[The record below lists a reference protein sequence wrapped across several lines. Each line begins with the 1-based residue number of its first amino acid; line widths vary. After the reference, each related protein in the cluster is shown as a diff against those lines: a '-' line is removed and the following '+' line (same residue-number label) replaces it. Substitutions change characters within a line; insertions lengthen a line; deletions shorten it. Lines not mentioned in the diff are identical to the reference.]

1 MSNEKV
7 NLVEQK
13 LPFGKNLIYALQHL
27 FIMVAGAVA
36 VPMSVGDAAGDVDI
50 TFLISCA
57 LFAAGIATI
66 LQTFG
71 IGNFAGAKIAVVE
84 GTSFAALSAM
94 TTIAAGKGG
103 AGLQSVA
110 GAVIAAGLMCFLLS
124 WLWGKLLKF
133 FPHVVTGTVVTIIGI
148 SLYNTAINSW
158 IRGRNAEFADPKY
171 IAIAGISL
179 LIVLLCNK
187 FLSGILGN
195 LSVLFGIFGGTIICL
210 IHDAMNKSAIASGSM
225 APLMDLETI
234 KSASWFGLVTPF
246 KYGLPTFSFD
256 AVLPLLIIMLVVMTE
271 ATGNMIAVHE
281 MSGKKI
287 DEKNLGRGLRAS
299 GLSTMISGMFNSYP
313 VTPFAQNVG
322 MLSLTGIFSR
332 FVTLTSGI
340 ILVIIA
346 FFPKFAAIFAA
357 IPKPVLGGV
366 GFAMFGVV
374 AVSGIRTL
382 AKVNFNGNRNTIIVA
397 VSIGLSLIPIASPGF
412 FGGFPDGVQG
422 LLHSG
427 ITIGS
432 VSAILLNILFNMIL
446 QPKKQN

>member
-1 MSNEKV
+1 ME
-7 NLVEQK
+7 EK
-13 LPFGKNLIYALQHL
+13 LPFGKNLIYALQHV

-36 VPMSVGDAAGDVDI
+36 VPMTVGGAAGDIDI

-57 LFAAGIATI
+57 LFAAGVATVI
-66 LQTFG
+66 QTFG
-71 IGNFAGAKIAVVE
+71 LGKFAGAKIAVVE
-84 GTSFAALSAM
+84 GTSFAALAAM
-94 TTIAAGKGG
+94 KDIAAGKGG
-103 AGLQSVA
+103 AGLQEVA
-110 GAVIAAGLMCFLLS
+110 GAVIAAGLLCFLLS
-124 WLWGKLLKF
+124 GLWGKLLKF

-148 SLYNTAINSW
+148 SLFPVAINW
-158 IRGRNAEFADPKY
+158 IKGNTNASASVTSV
-171 IAIAGISL
+171 AIAGISL

-210 IHDAMNKSAIASGSM
+210 VHDVIYKSQISSGTVDALMNLDS
-225 APLMDLETI
+225 I

-246 KYGLPTFSFD
+246 KYGFPTFNLGSI
-256 AVLPLLIIMLVVMTE
+256 LPLLIIMLVIMTE

-281 MSGKKI
+281 MSGK
-287 DEKNLGRGLRAS
+287 DMSEKNLARGLRAS
-299 GLSTMISGMFNSYP
+299 GLSTMVSGCFNSYP

-322 MLSLTGIFSR
+322 MLSLTNVYSR

-340 ILVIIA
+340 ILLVIA

-374 AVSGIRTL
+374 TVSGIRTL
-382 AKVNFNGNRNTIIVA
+382 GKVNFFGNRNTVIVA
-397 VSIGLSLIPIASPGF
+397 VSIGLSVIPIVSSEF
-412 FGGFPDGVQG
+412 FAAFPPAAQS

-446 QPKKQN
+446 QPKKEK